1 MRVPFVAGNWKMNMT
16 TTHAVALVEGI
27 LHRLEARPDV
37 DVVVCPP
44 YTSMPAVLALIRNTH
59 VKLGAQNMFWLES
72 GAYTGQISPAMLV
85 DLRAEYVIV
94 GHSESRGRFGAPSE
108 DQLALLPY
116 FSETDATI
124 NRKLKAALFHS
135 ISPILCVGE
144 TLVERDAGKTDDTVR
159 AQLRGALEGIDAAE
173 TYGIVLAYEPVWA
186 IGTGR
191 VCEDAE
197 ADRVCGVIREV
208 IADLGSAEAADS
220 VRVLYG
226 GSVKG
231 SNAAGLLRRAQ
242 IDGVLVGGA
251 SLDAEEFVQI
261 VFSAHG

>member
-1 MRVPFVAGNWKMNMT
+1 MRVPLVAGNWKMNMT
-16 TTHAVALVEGI
+16 TTHGVALVEGI

-44 YTSMPAVLALIRNTH
+44 FTAMAAVLGIVRNTH
-59 VKLGAQNMFWLES
+59 VKLGAQSMFWLES

-94 GHSESRGRFGAPSE
+94 GHSETRGRFGAAS
-108 DQLALLPY
+108 DDLKAALPY

-144 TLVERDAGKTDDTVR
+144 TLAERDAGKTDETVR
-159 AQLRGALEGIDAAE
+159 AQIKGALDGIDAAE
-173 TYGIVLAYEPVWA
+173 IYGIVVAYEPVWA

-197 ADRVCGVIREV
+197 ANRVCGVVRAAVGEV
-208 IADLGSAEAADS
+208 ADAEAADS
-220 VRVLYG
+220 ARVLYG

-231 SNAAGLLRRAQ
+231 SNAAALLRQ
-242 IDGVLVGGA
+242 PDIDGVLVGGA

-261 VFSAHG
+261 VYSVHP